1 MERHRRHS
9 LTLSYRSLSC
19 RSLYVVGRVELAG
32 ETANA
37 SLRQCAGHSESG
49 ETSRS
54 ERDAQVNL
62 RWRLPGSTSIQETR
76 CWRTTWKRWL
86 RAGTL
91 GGAARVVDSSSSLEF
106 KRVVDA
112 QIPRSRVHLRA
123 RAARHEHAAV
133 RKSLTSE
140 RRRLI
145 CQASMNKSTAK
156 FSTIRK
162 LFPATSDSPQ
172 VAPHFC
178 QFDSLVQTYKT
189 GYLRG
194 GNRNPIQRAGRWWVL
209 HTNPGLRAAVE
220 KPGR

>member
-9 LTLSYRSLSC
+9 LTLSYCSLSY
-19 RSLYVVGRVELAG
+19 RSLYVVDRVELPG

-37 SLRQCAGHSESG
+37 SLRQCAGHSEPGGS
-49 ETSRS
+49 SRS
-54 ERDAQVNL
+54 ERGAQVDL

-76 CWRTTWKRWL
+76 CWRTTSRRWP

-106 KRVVDA
+106 ERVVDA

-156 FSTIRK
+156 SSTIRK
-162 LFPATSDSPQ
+162 LFPATSDSSQGRNRKRYGVPAWPSRVSAEL
-172 VAPHFC
+172 VATILSLSRGS
-178 QFDSLVQTYKT
+178 DSDAF
-189 GYLRG
+189 RS
-194 GNRNPIQRAGRWWVL
+194 PIWTSSSW
-209 HTNPGLRAAVE
+209 PI
-220 KPGR
+220 